1 MPKKLTTA
9 LLALLTFATV
19 LAVVPLAQPAAAHTQ
34 TKQYCAYDPFAGN
47 QCWTENVSHSHDP
60 PTEQELWGKP
70 PAPCPSGTT
79 GTPPNCHPIPSDNS
93 NHDKDKGGTD
103 KTEPD
108 TTEPDETEPDSG
120 DSDSGDSDSGD
131 SDSGSSDSDSDSGDS
146 TEPDE
151 TEPDETEPGTTYTG
165 PSTGTATTDPCG
177 DYADDL
183 IDALS
188 RVDDGT
194 NTPPTLP
201 TRPEQ
206 CKGADW
212 IQALKNKLKGLSK
225 DLLRQLYDLER
236 DTSELSDDVATALRQ
251 EIERLWDA
259 TPVEA
264 QAAIVTVASGLGCA
278 ALIAVIVKTTVASG
292 GAAAPAWI
300 TWIAA
305 HKATVGTANLVCTG
319 AVSAAIAYVDR
330 VTGDETNAVPDD
342 DAPDDGTD
350 GEDGTDGDGTDGD
363 GDSTDDPSLEGSW
376 HDVRERHAPPDNEA
390 QRELFRRWSC
400 QKYDDL
406 PPSRCG

>member
-1 MPKKLTTA
+1 MPKRTLAALCA
-9 LLALLTFATV
+9 LLVAAST
-19 LAVVPLAQPAAAHTQ
+19 LAVVAQPAAAHSQ
-34 TKQYCAYDPFAGN
+34 TKTVQRCAYDPFAGN
-47 QCWTENVSHSHDP
+47 QCWTETVNVSHTHNP
-60 PTEQELWGKP
+60 PTEEELWGKP
-70 PAPCPSGTT
+70 PATCPAGTT
-79 GTPPNCHPIPSDNS
+79 GTYPNCYPIPSDNS

-103 KTEPD
+103 K
-108 TTEPDETEPDSG
+108 
-120 DSDSGDSDSGD
+120 
-131 SDSGSSDSDSDSGDS
+131 

-363 GDSTDDPSLEGSW
+363 GTDGDGDSTDDPSLEGSW